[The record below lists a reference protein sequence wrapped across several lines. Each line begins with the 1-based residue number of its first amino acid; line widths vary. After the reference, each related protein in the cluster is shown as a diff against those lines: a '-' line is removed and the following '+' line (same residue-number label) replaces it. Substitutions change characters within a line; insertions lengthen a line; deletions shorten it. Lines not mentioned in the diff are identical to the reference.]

1 MTDVDDAVGRLRAE
15 WGLDFARV
23 RRLLSALSEP
33 VALRGLVSASG
44 LPRRDVEDVLDELA
58 PFLATD
64 GGIRYLPRPLPDK
77 RRPPATDGGQ
87 DAVPV
92 AVLDERALTT
102 RMAELAAGLPP
113 SRWRLDHVPATAE
126 TMARRALHLAGEY
139 ELDGASVLCLGDH
152 DLTSLAVG
160 SAEPGTELTVVDID
174 ERILDHVSDSAAGL
188 GLPLTAAWADLRL
201 ALPPSLTG
209 TADLVF
215 TDPPYTT
222 DGMRLFLTR
231 ALEALRPSGHERLA
245 FCFGTGERHLVK
257 ALEVQSLLGD
267 LRLALEAMLPG
278 FNRYDGAEAIGA
290 RSDLYLCR
298 PAKGAK
304 VGEPAR
310 PARRACHG
318 RARDSAG
325 AARSDVVAGS
335 RIYTRGPASEEA
347 PVPTLPEAVAA
358 AAVAAAGEGSSVLV
372 GDGWE
377 DPAVGLPDYFGRV
390 AAWATAAR
398 PGPFP
403 FPGTLVV
410 NTHPDYGAAALR
422 TLLLAAPERAVLIGP
437 RRDLVAA
444 GLVPGSPADPRSE
457 ARSIRPDRTSRASGP
472 DPLARLL
479 AVAYDLSAVPTGP
492 GGEPAVVAV
501 TRNDRAPADATA
513 AVLRHIVLHPGA
525 KVANAW
531 RDALLAV
538 AREAGHPMTKN
549 EARAVIAAASPS
561 PALRRLRIWELPA
574 AALRDLSG
582 AIIPD
587 AHEGTQR

>member
-1 MTDVDDAVGRLRAE
+1 MTDVDDAVGRLRAR
-15 WGLDFARV
+15 WGLDFGRV
-23 RRLLSALSEP
+23 RRVL
-33 VALRGLVSASG
+33 VALADPATVPELVSASG
-44 LPRRDVEDVLDELA
+44 LPRRDVESVLADLG
-58 PFLATD
+58 PFLAANGD
-64 GGIRYLPRPLPDK
+64 RHRLAEPNLRSFVADV
-77 RRPPATDGGQ
+77 R
-87 DAVPV
+87 DAGAPV
-92 AVLDERALTT
+92 AVRDEAALVA
-102 RMAELAAGLPP
+102 RMAGLAAGLPP

-126 TMARRALHLAGEY
+126 TMARRALYLAGEY

-160 SAEPGTELTVVDID
+160 AAEPGVELTVVDID
-174 ERILDHVSDSAAGL
+174 ERILDHVTDSAAGL
-188 GLPLTAAWADLRL
+188 RLPLTAAWSDLRL
-201 ALPPSLTG
+201 ALPPSLAG

-222 DGMRLFLTR
+222 EGMRLFLTR

-257 ALEVQSLLGD
+257 ALEVQSLLGE

-298 PAKGAK
+298 PTKGAK

-310 PARRACHG
+310 RARRARRG
-318 RARDSAG
+318 ARDTPG
-325 AARSDVVAGS
+325 AARSDVVAGT

-347 PVPTLPEAVAA
+347 PVPTLPEAVAT
-358 AAVAAAGEGSSVLV
+358 AAVAAAGEGPLVLV
-372 GDGWE
+372 GNGWE

-444 GLVPGSPADPRSE
+444 GLVPGSPADPRSD

-492 GGEPAVVAV
+492 GGDPAVVAV
-501 TRNDRAPADATA
+501 TRNDRAPADATE
-513 AVLRHIVLHPGA
+513 AVLRHILLHPGA

-538 AREAGHPMTKN
+538 ARDSGRAMTKN

-561 PALRRLRIWELPA
+561 AALRRLRIWELPA